1 MTACNDYQMQFDP
14 PKRFM
19 RCDPYDN
26 QLGEAEYNDYGL
38 GFGTM
43 IRGKD
48 VLDVEDVSHLY
59 R

>member
-1 MTACNDYQMQFDP
+1 MTACNDYQMPFDP
-14 PKRFM
+14 PKKFM
-19 RCDPYDN
+19 RTDPYDN

-43 IRGKD
+43 IRGKEI
-48 VLDVEDVSHLY
+48 LSIEDVSELY